1 MNAVPFIMAE
11 PRDFFTSPCSVP
23 TCGILH
29 SVAEHVLNRAI
40 EQNTLPKPPHYAKVT
55 SFKVK
60 DCTREE
66 IENELKHRGIL
77 FDFKKRSSNIVI
89 HFPSTPP
96 IILELSIRRELGGL
110 ANITQ
115 PRK

>member
-1 MNAVPFIMAE
+1 MAE

-40 EQNTLPKPPHYAKVT
+40 EQNTLPKPPHFAEIT

-77 FDFKKRSSNIVI
+77 FDFKKRIINEKTKAKQFKDRSKMEDMTSNTINC
-89 HFPSTPP
+89 SYKMR
-96 IILELSIRRELGGL
+96 S
-110 ANITQ
+110 
-115 PRK
+115 